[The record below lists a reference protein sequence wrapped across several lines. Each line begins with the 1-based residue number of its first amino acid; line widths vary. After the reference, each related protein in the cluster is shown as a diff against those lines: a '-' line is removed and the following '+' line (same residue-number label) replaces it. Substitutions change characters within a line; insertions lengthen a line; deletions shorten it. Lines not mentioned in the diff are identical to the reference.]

1 MNITLKKEYHSESN
15 GGILS
20 ILGKIGK
27 KNILFDIYLFKKMMA
42 LKCDFNKWDVTKNC
56 DCS

>member
-27 KNILFDIYLFKKMMA
+27 KKHIIWYLSIQKDDGTKMW
-42 LKCDFNKWDVTKNC
+42 L
-56 DCS
+56 